1 MLILI
6 YPNKTI
12 KTRINKMET
21 SKTFR
26 AVIQKYKIEI
36 PEIQRDYAQG
46 RGYGAEWN
54 RANNKERIPGKEEKI
69 IDKFLSDIEKIDP
82 KEGNLDFNF
91 IYGVVKNDKFIP
103 VDGQQRLTLLFLLYW
118 YAQYKLLDLKGLS
131 EKLKNFTYQ
140 LRSSAKEFFEKITS
154 ETICDS
160 SGKNLSKKIKNN
172 SWFLYQWL
180 QDPTI
185 KSVLAVLD
193 KIDEKFKDDK
203 ELVNKLDKITFLFQ
217 EIQEADHE
225 DIYIK
230 LNSRGKPLDE
240 FENFKAQLIGLILKE
255 KQDFDVKNFERWT
268 GVFEKL
274 FSDKE
279 KYTNDELEVLIKNTD
294 NAYLNFLL
302 RAFYVEH
309 IKNNGTKNLVEYS
322 AELLANVEKADLP
335 VLGAITDTLTF
346 LNNSENE
353 PLNFLKDFS
362 GKNDENIPTLD
373 KLLHI
378 AVMLKSPKD
387 NKENMADF
395 YDFFKKMIANT
406 EWKFENFINA
416 VKSIYKLS
424 EELQQQVNKNIY
436 AYLRLRQEKTL
447 NGFYEEQYKEEV
459 LKANTSGDLRVW
471 IKEAEKYDYLDGQLA
486 SLLVFSKI
494 NITNYD
500 LPADA
505 KEIDLDKFKKYFQLL
520 KTVLEIEKNDTQ
532 EFLLAR
538 ALLCFGRYD
547 NKNYEDNYL
556 LRYRGCK
563 SFLVRN
569 KERDI
574 SWKTLLSQR
583 AKEKRKYVKDLLDK
597 LLEKKVILS
606 DKESV
611 KQALKEIIKD
621 ALNKGALYWC
631 KYFIKDDTSIRET
644 GGNRLIK
651 IIGNGIKLNGLKKRD
666 FKVLPF

>member
-1 MLILI
+1 
-6 YPNKTI
+6 
-12 KTRINKMET
+12 MET

-91 IYGVVKNDKFIP
+91 IYGVVKKDKFIP

-154 ETICDS
+154 ETISDS
-160 SGKNLSKKIKNN
+160 SDKNLSEKIKNN

-279 KYTNDELEVLIKNTD
+279 KYTNDELELLIKNTD

-302 RAFYVEH
+302 CAFYFEYLA
-309 IKNNGTKNLVEYS
+309 KKDDTKKSKDTKKLFEYS
-322 AELLANVEKADLP
+322 AELLADIKKEDLP
-335 VLGAITDTLTF
+335 VLDAITDTL
-346 LNNSENE
+346 
-353 PLNFLKDFS
+353 NFLA
-362 GKNDENIPTLD
+362 KNQNFAND
-373 KLLHI
+373 KLRF
-378 AVMLKSPKD
+378 LKGTDCKNGQKGPKLDELLCVAAILKGPKD
-387 NKENMADF
+387 NEENMKDF

-406 EWKFENFINA
+406 KWDADNFPNA
-416 VKSIYKLS
+416 VKSIYTLS
-424 EELQQQVNKNIY
+424 KELQDQENKNIY
-436 AYLRLRQEKTL
+436 EYLRKRQGQTL
-447 NGFYEEQYKEEV
+447 SGFDGEQYREEV
-459 LKANTSGDLRVW
+459 LKAKTSGTLRDK

-486 SLLVFSKI
+486 SLLVFSKK
-494 NITNYD
+494 NITNYN
-500 LPADA
+500 LPENAEA
-505 KEIDLDKFKKYFQLL
+505 IDLDKFEKYFPLL
-520 KTVLEIEKNDTQ
+520 QTVLEIEEEDKD

-547 NKNYEDNYL
+547 NKKYEDNYL
-556 LRYRGCK
+556 LIYRRCK
-563 SFLVRN
+563 SFLVRS

-631 KYFIKDDTSIRET
+631 ECFIKDDTFIRET